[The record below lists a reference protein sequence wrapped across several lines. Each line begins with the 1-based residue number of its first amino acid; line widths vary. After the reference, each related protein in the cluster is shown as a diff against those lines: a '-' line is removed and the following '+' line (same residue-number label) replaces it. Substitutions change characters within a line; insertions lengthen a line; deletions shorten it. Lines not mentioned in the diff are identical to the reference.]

1 MKIGNL
7 HQHHD
12 KLESFSAFA
21 SRTQSTFT
29 LQKTHA
35 FLNYAEFPAVFA
47 DFFKK
52 ILSLLLLPRETI
64 ASVMIYEEFF
74 KSIHALDAERYA
86 ALKAIFAARGRP
98 QILERRKIYVIHEG
112 PNIKRT
118 QTTAQTA
125 SHHEQTNQENA
136 TDLAANE
143 TTRTHSSA
151 NTDSRG
157 PHHKTQP
164 NKQTNNL
171 TSPAKI

>member
-98 QILERRKIYVIHEG
+98 QILERRKIYVICDWESVVRFG
-112 PNIKRT
+112 GVFLKLILILSLNKGRK
-118 QTTAQTA
+118 
-125 SHHEQTNQENA
+125 
-136 TDLAANE
+136 
-143 TTRTHSSA
+143 TRSVPKISI
-151 NTDSRG
+151 ND
-157 PHHKTQP
+157 KTRR
-164 NKQTNNL
+164 
-171 TSPAKI
+171 